1 MTKFIA
7 LTFLFTLFFGQNT
20 SFAVAP
26 DELTVII
33 ETAIRNGNAQNLAQY
48 FNTNLQL
55 RIDGKSNVYSKRQAE
70 AMMSDFFSLN
80 KPVKFLITGEHVTE
94 NQISIMGT
102 LNTKAKNFRILYR
115 ISNCKDK
122 RLISYLEIET
132 AEQL

>member
-1 MTKFIA
+1 MW
-7 LTFLFTLFFGQNT
+7 
-20 SFAVAP
+20 
-26 DELTVII
+26 
-33 ETAIRNGNAQNLAQY
+33 QY

-102 LNTKAKNFRILYR
+102 LNTKAKTYRILYR
-115 ISNCKDK
+115 ISDCNGK